1 MTGGVS
7 IEERLETMALRLE
20 RVERVNRL
28 LKVWGS
34 IAVAIL
40 IAAGPFA
47 SNVMAKAKTPKAVT
61 ASAFNLESNG
71 KTVATLGLFNLGN
84 GLQPDLV
91 FYDSSSKPV
100 VAMGIVGAGLGA
112 GMSVYDGNAAIPGGT
127 GKARVEVG
135 VTPSINEEGVATYTA
150 AGVVQSSVGSAEDGT
165 FSGGLF
171 SDASGGLRAGIEY
184 YPAAPFN
191 FSGVFSE
198 DGSAHMLASLAS
210 AIAAASTPFPEEAN
224 ESFMLLSD
232 TSLPRVFEFQ
242 NSTNEGGLNYDP
254 GAFPTVESGW
264 GNP

>member
-34 IAVAIL
+34 IAVAVL

-47 SNVMAKAKTPKAVT
+47 SNVMAKAKKAPKAVT

-71 KTVATLGLFNLGN
+71 KIVATLGVFFG
-84 GLQPDLV
+84 QPDLT
-91 FYDSSSKPV
+91 FFDSSGKLV
-100 VAMGIVGAGLGA
+100 VALGIVGPGQGA
-112 GMSVYDGNAAIPGGT
+112 GMSVYDGNAAVPGGS
-127 GKARVEVG
+127 GIARVAVG
-135 VTPSINEEGVATYTA
+135 VTPGANEEGVATYTA
-150 AGVVQSSVGSAEDGT
+150 ANVLQSSVGSAEDGT
-165 FSGGLF
+165 FSGALF

-184 YPAAPFN
+184 NPAASIN
-191 FSGVFSE
+191 FSGVFSQ
-198 DGSAHMLASLAS
+198 DGSGHTLASLGS
-210 AIAAASTPFPEEAN
+210 AIAASTPLDEEAN
-224 ESFMLLSD
+224 ESAMILSD

-242 NSTNEGGLNYDP
+242 NSTNEGGVNYDP
-254 GAFPTVESGW
+254 GDFPTVESGW